1 MQRRSDRRL
10 IAFLVIAWAV
20 IPGAAAQE
28 PSERDA
34 PAPVELVADR
44 AEVDD
49 AEGVSIYR
57 GDVVLTRG
65 DLEITGAVMRVFA
78 NAAGELDH
86 VIVTGSP
93 ATYREAVE
101 GDAPR
106 RAEAPRMEYFVAGP
120 ERLILREGG
129 RLWQGGNTVSGR
141 TVTHY
146 PQEGRSVAEGGGG
159 EDDRVTASVNPAAE

>member
-1 MQRRSDRRL
+1 MPYRIDRRL
-10 IAFLVIAWAV
+10 IAVLVIAWAV
-20 IPGAAAQE
+20 IPGVAAQE
-28 PSERDA
+28 PAGSDP

-49 AEGVSIYR
+49 AAGVSVYR

-86 VIVTGSP
+86 VIVNGSP

-101 GDAPR
+101 GGASR

-120 ERLILREGG
+120 ERLILKQGG
-129 RLWQGGNTVSGR
+129 RLWQGENTVSGR

-146 PQEGRSVAEGGGG
+146 PQQGRSVAEGGTG
-159 EDDRVTASVNPAAE
+159 EDERVTASVNPAAD